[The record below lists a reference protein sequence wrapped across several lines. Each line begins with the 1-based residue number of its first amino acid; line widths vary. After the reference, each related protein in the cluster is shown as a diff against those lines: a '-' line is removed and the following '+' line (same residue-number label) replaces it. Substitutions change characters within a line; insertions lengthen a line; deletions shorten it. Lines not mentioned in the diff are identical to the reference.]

1 MSPDM
6 RGPARLA
13 GPRSIVGRVIAAL
26 VTLGALI
33 VGLMVSAVVF
43 GVALVLGLAIWGWL
57 WWKMRRLIRQ
67 ARQDPRFQQFQ
78 DLHGGTSAPP
88 GSGADEGQI
97 IEGEV
102 LRGEWKDEQRER
114 R

>member
-13 GPRSIVGRVIAAL
+13 GPRSIVGRVIAAI

-43 GVALVLGLAIWGWL
+43 GVALVLGLAVWGWL

-67 ARQDPRFQQFQ
+67 AQQDPRFQQFR
-78 DLHGGTSAPP
+78 DLHGDPTTPP
-88 GSGADEGQI
+88 PPPPADGKI

-102 LRGEWKDEQRER
+102 LRGEWKDEEHR
-114 R
+114 RR